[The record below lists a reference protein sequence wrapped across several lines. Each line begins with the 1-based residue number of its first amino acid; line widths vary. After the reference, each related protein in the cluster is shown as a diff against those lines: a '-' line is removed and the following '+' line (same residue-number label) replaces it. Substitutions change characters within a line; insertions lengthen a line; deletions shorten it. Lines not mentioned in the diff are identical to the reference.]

1 MLREVDLFPALS
13 PETRVWPIAELTR
26 YIRQT
31 LESDYRLQ
39 DVWVVGE
46 VSNLSRPASGHVYFT
61 LRDEQ
66 AALRCVMWSSE
77 AARQRT
83 FPEEGQTVEAHGYIS
98 VYEAGGQYQLYA
110 DVLRAFA
117 EGELYQEFL
126 RLKAKLEAEGLFD
139 PERKRSL
146 PDWPRRIGVA
156 TSPDAAALQDVIQVL
171 RRRYPLVTLVLSPTP
186 VQGAQAP
193 PRIVAALEA
202 LYQAAAIDVI
212 LLVRGGGSME
222 DLWAFNDEAV
232 VRAVADAPVPIV
244 SGVGHETDIIL
255 TDFAA
260 DVRAPTPSAAAE
272 LATPDRQELEGDLRE
287 ARLDMSR
294 RLSLYLSDL
303 RRALEQLFAAL
314 NAASPRARVDN
325 ARQRT
330 DELVRSASAG
340 LRYTLA
346 LRREAVKS
354 LTNMLRAVSP
364 VSVLERGYA
373 VVKRDQDGKIVR
385 SVGQVA
391 TGDAIR
397 VQVSDGTFGAQT
409 TSVEGP
415 DGGDG

>member
-66 AALRCVMWSSE
+66 AALRCVMWRSE